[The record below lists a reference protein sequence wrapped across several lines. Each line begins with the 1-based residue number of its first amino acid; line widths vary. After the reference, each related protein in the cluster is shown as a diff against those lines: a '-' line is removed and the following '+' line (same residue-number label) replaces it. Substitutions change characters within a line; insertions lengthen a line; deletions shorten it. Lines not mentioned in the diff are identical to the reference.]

1 MSVLQ
6 RVSRLQWA
14 LAISIGV
21 HAALLGLRIAAPAQ
35 FDRLFQDTP
44 LEVILVNTRA
54 KSDETTTAQAL
65 AQTRLAGG
73 GDAEQGRALSPLPSA
88 ALSND
93 GDQLEPSAAQ
103 TLAALRLKQSL
114 LLSQIKA
121 SLATLP
127 QTQPTPDNALQQAQ
141 EAKRQQLLKLLA
153 EIEQR
158 IEQDN
163 AKPRKRYISPSTQ
176 EVIYAQYYDALR
188 RQIEA
193 HGTRH
198 FPQQDGQKLYGEL
211 TMIITVNARGQVLT
225 AEVATSSGQRA
236 LDLRAIAIA
245 RSAGPFGAFDPEMR
259 KSADQLAMVAR
270 FQFSRDGRVQ
280 TR

>member
-1 MSVLQ
+1 LGASL
-6 RVSRLQWA
+6 L
-14 LAISIGV
+14 V
-21 HAALLGLRIAAPAQ
+21 HGLLLSLRIADPDR
-35 FDRLFQDTP
+35 FDRLFQTSP

-54 KSDETTTAQAL
+54 KSDETTPAQAL

-73 GDAEQGRALSPLPSA
+73 GDAEQGRASSPLPSA
-88 ALSND
+88 ALSTP
-93 GDQLEPSAAQ
+93 GDQLEPTAEQ
-103 TLAALRLKQSL
+103 TLAALKRKQSQ
-114 LLSQIKA
+114 LLSQVKA
-121 SLATLP
+121 SLALLP
-127 QTQPTPDNALQQAQ
+127 ETQPTPDNAQQQAQ

-176 EVIYAQYYDALR
+176 EVVYAQYHDAMR

-198 FPQQDGQKLYGEL
+198 FPQQGGQKLYGEL
-211 TMIITVNARGQVLT
+211 TMIITVNAQGKVLS
-225 AEVATSSGQRA
+225 AEVATPSGQRA

-245 RSAGPFGAFDPEMR
+245 RSAGPFGAFDAAMR
-259 KSADQLAMVAR
+259 QSADQLALVAR
-270 FQFSRDGRVQ
+270 FQFSRDGSVQ

>member
-1 MSVLQ
+1 M
-6 RVSRLQWA
+6 
-14 LAISIGV
+14 
-21 HAALLGLRIAAPAQ
+21 AAL
-35 FDRLFQDTP
+35 
-44 LEVILVNTRA
+44 
-54 KSDETTTAQAL
+54 K
-65 AQTRLAGG
+65 
-73 GDAEQGRALSPLPSA
+73 
-88 ALSND
+88 
-93 GDQLEPSAAQ
+93 
-103 TLAALRLKQSL
+103 LKQSL

-121 SLATLP
+121 SLALLP
-127 QTQPTPDNALQQAQ
+127 ETQPTPDNAQQQAQ

-163 AKPRKRYISPSTQ
+163 AKPRKRYISPSTR
-176 EVIYAQYYDALR
+176 EVVYAQYYDAMR

-211 TMIITVNARGQVLT
+211 TMIITVNAQGKVLT
-225 AEVATSSGQRA
+225 AEVATPSGQRA

-245 RSAGPFGAFDPEMR
+245 RSAGPFGAFDPTMR
-259 KSADQLAMVAR
+259 QSADQLALVAR
-270 FQFSRDGRVQ
+270 FQFSRDGSVQ

>member
-1 MSVLQ
+1 MWQRWSPLQ
-6 RVSRLQWA
+6 IALGVSL
-14 LAISIGV
+14 LV
-21 HAALLGLRIAAPAQ
+21 HGGLLSLRIADPER
-35 FDRLFQDTP
+35 FDRLFQASP
-44 LEVILVNTRA
+44 LEVILVNNRA
-54 KSDETTTAQAL
+54 KSDETTNAQAL

-73 GDAEQGRALSPLPSA
+73 GDADQGRARSPLPSA
-88 ALSND
+88 ALST
-93 GDQLEPSAAQ
+93 E
-103 TLAALRLKQSL
+103 

-121 SLATLP
+121 SLALLPETL
-127 QTQPTPDNALQQAQ
+127 PTPDNAQQQDQ

-176 EVIYAQYYDALR
+176 EVVYAKYHDAMR

-211 TMIITVNARGQVLT
+211 TMIITVNAQGKVLT

-236 LDLRAIAIA
+236 LDLRAVAIA

-270 FQFSRDGRVQ
+270 FQFSRDGSVQ

>member
-1 MSVLQ
+1 MWQRWSPLQ
-6 RVSRLQWA
+6 IA
-14 LAISIGV
+14 LGTSLLV
-21 HAALLGLRIAAPAQ
+21 HGGLLSLRIADPER
-35 FDRLFQDTP
+35 FDRLFQTSP

-54 KSDETTTAQAL
+54 KSDEATNAQAL

-73 GDAEQGRALSPLPSA
+73 GDAEQGRARSPLPSA
-88 ALSND
+88 ALSTE

-103 TLAALRLKQSL
+103 TLAALKLKQSL

-121 SLATLP
+121 SLALLP
-127 QTQPTPDNALQQAQ
+127 ETQPTPDNALQQAQ

-163 AKPRKRYISPSTQ
+163 AKPRKRYISPSTR
-176 EVIYAQYYDALR
+176 EVVYAQYYDAMR

-211 TMIITVNARGQVLT
+211 TMIITVNAQGKVLT
-225 AEVATSSGQRA
+225 AEVATPSGQRA

-245 RSAGPFGAFDPEMR
+245 RSAGPFGAFDPTMR
-259 KSADQLAMVAR
+259 QSADQLALVAR
-270 FQFSRDGRVQ
+270 FQFSRDGSVQ

>member
-1 MSVLQ
+1 MWQRWSPLQ
-6 RVSRLQWA
+6 IALGVSL
-14 LAISIGV
+14 LAHG
-21 HAALLGLRIAAPAQ
+21 LLLSLRIADPER
-35 FDRLFQDTP
+35 FDRLFQASP
-44 LEVILVNTRA
+44 LDVILVNTRA
-54 KSDETTTAQAL
+54 KSDETTPAQAL

-73 GDAEQGRALSPLPSA
+73 GDAEQGRARSPLPSA

-121 SLATLP
+121 SLTTLP
-127 QTQPTPDNALQQAQ
+127 QNQPTPDNALQQAQ

-176 EVIYAQYYDALR
+176 EVVYAQYYDALR

-211 TMIITVNARGQVLT
+211 TMIITVNAQGQVLT
-225 AEVATSSGQRA
+225 AEVTTSSGQRA

-270 FQFSRDGRVQ
+270 FQFSRDGSVQ

>member
-1 MSVLQ
+1 MWQRWSPLQ
-6 RVSRLQWA
+6 IA
-14 LAISIGV
+14 LGAS
-21 HAALLGLRIAAPAQ
+21 LLLHGLLLSLRIADPER
-35 FDRLFQDTP
+35 FDRLFQTSP

-54 KSDETTTAQAL
+54 KSDENTPAQAL

-73 GDAEQGRALSPLPSA
+73 GDAEQGRASSPLPSA
-88 ALSND
+88 PLSTQ
-93 GDQLEPSAAQ
+93 GDQLEPTAEQ
-103 TLAALRLKQSL
+103 TLAALKRKQSQ
-114 LLSQIKA
+114 LLSQVKA
-121 SLATLP
+121 SLALLP
-127 QTQPTPDNALQQAQ
+127 EIQPSPDNAQQQAQ

-176 EVIYAQYYDALR
+176 EVVYAQYYDAMR

-198 FPQQDGQKLYGEL
+198 FPQQGGQKLYGEL
-211 TMIITVNARGQVLT
+211 TMIITVNAQGQVLT

-236 LDLRAIAIA
+236 LDLRAVAIA
-245 RSAGPFGAFDPEMR
+245 RSAGPFGTFDAAMR
-259 KSADQLAMVAR
+259 KSADQLALVAR
-270 FQFSRDGRVQ
+270 FQFSRDGSVQ